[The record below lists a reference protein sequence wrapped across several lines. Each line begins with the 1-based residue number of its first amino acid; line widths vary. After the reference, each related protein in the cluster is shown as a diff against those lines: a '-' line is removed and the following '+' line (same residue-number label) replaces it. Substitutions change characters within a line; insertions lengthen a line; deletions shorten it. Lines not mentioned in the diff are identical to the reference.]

1 MILNIFRETMKVERK
16 TMTDE
21 EKTLLL
27 QIDTLYNEL
36 LRENDGYN
44 YCWKAKVVCRFN
56 EQHLH
61 II

>member
-1 MILNIFRETMKVERK
+1 MKVERK